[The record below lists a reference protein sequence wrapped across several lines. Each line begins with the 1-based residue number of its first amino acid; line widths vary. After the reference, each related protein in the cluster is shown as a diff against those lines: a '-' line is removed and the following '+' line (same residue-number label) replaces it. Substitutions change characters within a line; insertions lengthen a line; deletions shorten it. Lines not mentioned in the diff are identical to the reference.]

1 MKFLIFI
8 FFLILFSKTV
18 EAQFLNKE
26 VEAKIVVENKG
37 EFIKFNAIA
46 ENKSMAD
53 LNLTYDFL
61 TFVKNNQGEVI
72 KESLTGRFVLATG
85 ERTKLDELDFNATED
100 RRIIILFLINDED
113 GKPLGQ
119 DRIVLNDTTINS
131 AKPIVLDKKF
141 LQKELA
147 QGAEKRND
155 MAQPQDGFILE
166 GLVVENSITKMG
178 QDFYRLFYSKY
189 YLSGLKSEKDIV
201 IDELPFRARTTRI
214 SVKVDNQLVW
224 QFFSNPSQEFLK
236 QQSELAFSRVVA
248 RLQQIENTKEQ
259 ITRY

>member
-1 MKFLIFI
+1 MKYAALSIFI
-8 FFLILFSKTV
+8 LVFINTPIN
-18 EAQFLNKE
+18 AQFINQE
-26 VEAKIVVENKG
+26 IEAKILVEDSG
-37 EFIKFNAIA
+37 EFYEFLAIA
-46 ENKSMAD
+46 ENKSLAD
-53 LNLTYDFL
+53 QSFKYEFA
-61 TFVKNNQGEVI
+61 TFTRDKDNKVVKD
-72 KESLTGRFVLATG
+72 SLVGRFGLTSQSRERLDKITISRAEERRVIVLLVIYSL
-85 ERTKLDELDFNATED
+85 E
-100 RRIIILFLINDED
+100 

-119 DRIVLNDTTINS
+119 DRVVLNDNKTSENKIVLNRQNES
-131 AKPIVLDKKF
+131 SN
-141 LQKELA
+141 Q
-147 QGAEKRND
+147 D
-155 MAQPQDGFILE
+155 MAPSQDGFFLE

-178 QDFYRLFYSKY
+178 RDFYRLFYSKY
-189 YLSGLKSEKDIV
+189 YLSGLKSKKDIV

>member
-1 MKFLIFI
+1 MY
-8 FFLILFSKTV
+8 STV
-18 EAQFLNKE
+18 NAQFINQE
-26 VEAKIVVENKG
+26 IEAKILVEDSG
-37 EFIKFNAIA
+37 EFYEFLAIA
-46 ENKSMAD
+46 ENKSLAD
-53 LNLTYDFL
+53 QSFKYEFA
-61 TFVKNNQGEVI
+61 TFIRDKDNRVK
-72 KESLTGRFVLATG
+72 KDSLVGRFGLASQSR
-85 ERTKLDELDFNATED
+85 ERLNKLTISRAEE
-100 RRIIILFLINDED
+100 RRVIVMLVVYSLE

-119 DRIVLNDTTINS
+119 DRVVLNDNNVS
-131 AKPIVLDKKF
+131 ESIVLDKPKHPTN
-141 LQKELA
+141 
-147 QGAEKRND
+147 ND
-155 MAQPQDGFILE
+155 MAPSQDGFFVQ

-236 QQSELAFSRVVA
+236 RQSDMAFNRVVA
-248 RLQQIENTKEQ
+248 QLQQIQNTKDQ